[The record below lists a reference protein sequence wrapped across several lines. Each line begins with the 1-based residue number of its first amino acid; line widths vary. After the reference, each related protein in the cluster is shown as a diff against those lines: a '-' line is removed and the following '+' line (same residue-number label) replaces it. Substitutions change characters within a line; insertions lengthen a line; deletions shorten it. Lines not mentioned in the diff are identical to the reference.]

1 MPKDAAALALTRY
14 STNDAAAS
22 RKHPPIQLE
31 AIRCSR
37 DNASGPNRLKHKARL
52 NRGLEIQVNIRKAKL
67 KTSIGMRTGA
77 SAGLARAM
85 LAKVWRPN
93 TKPRMT
99 THWA

>member
-37 DNASGPNRLKHKARL
+37 DNASRPNRLKRNARL
-52 NRGLEIQVNIRKAKL
+52 KSGLEIQVSIRKAKL
-67 KTSIGMRTGA
+67 KTSIGMRNGA

-85 LAKVWRPN
+85 LARICVPKQQPRWR
-93 TKPRMT
+93 T
-99 THWA
+99 